1 MRSLRSLAA
10 SWSALSR
17 NRKRA
22 ALLLVLNVTLFVA
35 VCVAVGIACGR
46 TSTTK
51 PVVASGVA
59 SGAPSVSPSTSA
71 SADLD
76 AGEPLDPR
84 DVELWARATD
94 GGDED
99 LARLAQREGSAGLVE
114 RGADVARRMTAI
126 RALAYAQDFVALPWL
141 VEIAWGKDDGEATAS
156 LDSIAELAA
165 RPRRA
170 VDPEDGAELRA
181 GCDRLLALAKSDKPS
196 KERRIIAI
204 RAIRMMADR
213 ACATAEEIPTELD
226 AK

>member
-1 MRSLRSLAA
+1 MRSLAA
-10 SWSALSR
+10 VWSALSR

-22 ALLLVLNVTLFVA
+22 ALLLVLNVTLFIA

-59 SGAPSVSPSTSA
+59 SGAPSASAIA

-114 RGADVARRMTAI
+114 RGADVAKRMTAI

-181 GCDRLLALAKSDKPS
+181 GCDRLLALAKSDKLS
-196 KERRIIAI
+196 KERRIVAI

>member
-1 MRSLRSLAA
+1 MRSLAA
-10 SWSALSR
+10 VWSALSR

-22 ALLLVLNVTLFVA
+22 ALLLVLNVTLFIA

-59 SGAPSVSPSTSA
+59 SGAPSASAIA

-181 GCDRLLALAKSDKPS
+181 GCDRLLALAKSDKLS
-196 KERRIIAI
+196 KERRIVAI

>member
-1 MRSLRSLAA
+1 MRSLAA

-59 SGAPSVSPSTSA
+59 SGAPSASAIA

-76 AGEPLDPR
+76 AGESLDPR

-114 RGADVARRMTAI
+114 RGADVARRMTAL

-196 KERRIIAI
+196 KERRIVAI

>member
-1 MRSLRSLAA
+1 MRSLAA
-10 SWSALSR
+10 YWSALSR

-22 ALLLVLNVTLFVA
+22 ALLLVLNVALFIS
-35 VCVAVGIACGR
+35 VCIAVGIACGR
-46 TSTTK
+46 TGTNAR
-51 PVVASGVA
+51 VVPSGSA
-59 SGAPSVSPSTSA
+59 SGAPSASASA

-84 DVELWARATD
+84 DAELWARAAD

-126 RALAYAQDFVALPWL
+126 RALAHAQDFVALPWL
-141 VEIAWGKDDGEATAS
+141 VEIAWGKDDAEAAAA
-156 LDSIAELAA
+156 LESIADIAA

-181 GCDRLLALAKSDKPS
+181 GCDRLLELAKFDKAA
-196 KERRIIAI
+196 KDRRIVAI

-213 ACATAEEIPTELD
+213 ACAKADEIPTELD